1 MTRTTLASITSLLL
15 TAPAL
20 AQSPRMGGP
29 MKHIMVGFD
38 GSSLHAMVDPAVAKP
53 LMQNY
58 GETYAGGAAV
68 LNGTM
73 YNAQYGW
80 MIEGLWQA
88 PEGSSLWIEQ
98 IDATTGLLAY
108 RGGTMMNPG
117 SFTPIFST
125 SGSSPRINWS
135 GTMMHNWYATQ
146 RTGDHAATYRVYFG
160 DAAGVPVAG
169 FGAGEVTLT
178 WTAVA
183 PACPADFNRDA
194 AVTVQDIF
202 DFLAGFFAGDMRAD
216 FNGSGTL
223 SVQDIFDFLAAFFA
237 GCA

>member
-1 MTRTTLASITSLLL
+1 MNRSLSLLL
-15 TAPAL
+15 ALATAAPAL
-20 AQSPRMGGP
+20 AQTPKMGGP
-29 MKHIMVGFD
+29 MKHIAVQ
-38 GSSLHAMVDPAVAKP
+38 LHGNQLECHVDPLVPMPRLQSYA
-53 LMQNY
+53 
-58 GETYAGGAAV
+58 ETYSGAAAV
-68 LNGTM
+68 LNGTF

-117 SFTPIFST
+117 SFAPIFST

-135 GTMMHNWYATQ
+135 GTMMHNWYATH

-202 DFLAGFFAGDMRAD
+202 DFLSDYFAGAGDAD
-216 FNGSGTL
+216 VNHDGVT
-223 SVQDIFDFLAAFFA
+223 SVQDVFDFLAVFFT
-237 GCA
+237 GCN